1 MLESHLINP
10 IFLVVTCDT
19 TAIPAVDNAHH
30 VLNIRKRE
38 DGLNLP
44 GEVTITYSC
53 NKGYSLDE
61 LEEVV
66 VGCIYNVNNRSGAD
80 GQKAERIVTAEWED
94 TSNISCKISKWLA
107 LVVDKIYAVGM
118 ASSSKSIGI
127 ITLQTIMIIAICL
140 SYIHKLSSNLAQSPS
155 SEL

>member
-1 MLESHLINP
+1 M
-10 IFLVVTCDT
+10 D
-19 TAIPAVDNAHH
+19 
-30 VLNIRKRE
+30 
-38 DGLNLP
+38 
-44 GEVTITYSC
+44 EV
-53 NKGYSLDE
+53 
-61 LEEVV
+61 EEVV
-66 VGCIYNVNNRSGAD
+66 VGCQYNKNNRSGA
-80 GQKAERIVTAEWED
+80 GGKKTEHIVTAEWED
-94 TSNISCKISKWLA
+94 TSNISCKIGKWLA